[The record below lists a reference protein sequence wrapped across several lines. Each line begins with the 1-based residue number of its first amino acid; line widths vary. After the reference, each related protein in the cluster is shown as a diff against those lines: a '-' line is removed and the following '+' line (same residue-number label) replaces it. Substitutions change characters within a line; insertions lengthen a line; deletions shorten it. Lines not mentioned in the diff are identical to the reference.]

1 MPLIKIDNQDYDL
14 DSLSDACK
22 AQLSSIQMVDQ
33 ELARLNGL
41 AAALQ
46 TARSAYARAL
56 QSALPAPASPA
67 TSSKPGS
74 DAIKFS

>member
-1 MPLIKIDNQDYDL
+1 MPLIKIDNQEYEL

-22 AQLSSIQMVDQ
+22 AQLGSIQMVDQ
-33 ELARLNGL
+33 ELARLNAL

-56 QSALPAPASPA
+56 QSALPAPAN
-67 TSSKPGS
+67 TGS

>member
-1 MPLIKIDNQDYDL
+1 MPLIKIDNQEYDL

-33 ELARLNGL
+33 ELARLNAL

-56 QSALPAPASPA
+56 QSALPAAAAPASA
-67 TSSKPGS
+67 GA
-74 DAIKFS
+74 DAIRFS

>member
-1 MPLIKIDNQDYDL
+1 MPLVKIDNQDYEL
-14 DSLSDACK
+14 DSLSDACR

-46 TARSAYARAL
+46 TARAAYAQAL
-56 QSALPAPASPA
+56 KAALPPIGA
-67 TSSKPGS
+67 TEISAS

>member
-1 MPLIKIDNQDYDL
+1 MPLIKIDNQDYEL

-33 ELARLNGL
+33 ELARLNAL

-46 TARSAYARAL
+46 TARSAYAQAL
-56 QSALPAPASPA
+56 KAALPAAAAPASA
-67 TSSKPGS
+67 GA
-74 DAIKFS
+74 DAIRFS